1 MKTQKEFRDEH
12 WETLMILYFDENDAE
27 LLDDIYD
34 TIYDDLEYVLNL
46 MSIETNMVN
55 IMTMDKG
62 DLTTLED
69 KAINRYYDV
78 LTKGVAS
85 ILLFDKEEYYEYSLE
100 IYNMLLDN
108 YILLGMGYNDKNYT
122 QQALTKEFKV
132 IFDKTKIAIKENENF
147 ENYR

>member
-12 WETLMILYFDENDAE
+12 WETLMMLYFDENDAE
-27 LLDDIYD
+27 LLGDIYD
-34 TIYDDLEYVLNL
+34 TIYDDLDYVLNL

-62 DLTTLED
+62 DLTVLED
-69 KAINRYYDV
+69 KAVKRYYDV

-100 IYNMLLDN
+100 IYNMLLDT

-122 QQALTKEFKV
+122 QQSLIKEFKT
-132 IFDKTKIAIKENENF
+132 IFDKTKVAIKENENF
-147 ENYR
+147 EDYK

>member
-12 WETLMILYFDENDAE
+12 WETLMMLYFDDNDAE

-34 TIYDDLEYVLNL
+34 TIYDDLDYVLNL

-55 IMTMDKG
+55 IMTIDKG
-62 DLTTLED
+62 DLTALED
-69 KAINRYYDV
+69 KAVNRYYNV

-122 QQALTKEFKV
+122 QQALTKEFKT
-132 IFDKTKIAIKENENF
+132 IFDKTKVAIKDNENF
-147 ENYR
+147 EDYI

>member
-12 WETLMILYFDENDAE
+12 WETLMMLYFDENDAE

-34 TIYDDLEYVLNL
+34 TIYDDLDYVLNL

-62 DLTTLED
+62 DLTALED
-69 KAINRYYDV
+69 KAVNRYYNV

-100 IYNMLLDN
+100 IYNMLLDT

-122 QQALTKEFKV
+122 QQALTKEFKG
-132 IFDKTKIAIKENENF
+132 IFDETKVVIKENQNF
-147 ENYR
+147 EDYR